1 MVMEYLPKAKETSIP
16 MSRNKPVVVVGLMG
30 SGKTTVALLLAQA
43 LGVPMSDSDP
53 YLRERYG
60 RSAAEIA
67 KEEGAGVLHER
78 EAEHVLSA
86 LGENQVITAAAST
99 VERPEVRE
107 ALKRAFVIWLDAT
120 PEVLARRMK
129 SSDHR
134 PDFDP
139 SLMKARR
146 DPYFMQIADV
156 RVDVTST
163 LPQEAADKA
172 LDAM

>member
-1 MVMEYLPKAKETSIP
+1 

-53 YLRERYG
+53 YLRQRYG
-60 RSAAEIA
+60 KSAAEIA
-67 KEEGAGVLHER
+67 RTEGADVLHER
-78 EAEHVLSA
+78 EAEHVLDA
-86 LGENQVITAAAST
+86 LGEDQVVTAAAST

-107 ALKRAFVIWLDAT
+107 AMRKAFVIWLDASS
-120 PEVLARRMK
+120 EVLAERMK

-139 SLMKARR
+139 AVMKARR
-146 DPYFMQIADV
+146 DQYFAEVADL
-156 RVDVTST
+156 RVDVTSA
-163 LPQEAADKA
+163 LPQEVADRA
-172 LDAM
+172 LDAIR